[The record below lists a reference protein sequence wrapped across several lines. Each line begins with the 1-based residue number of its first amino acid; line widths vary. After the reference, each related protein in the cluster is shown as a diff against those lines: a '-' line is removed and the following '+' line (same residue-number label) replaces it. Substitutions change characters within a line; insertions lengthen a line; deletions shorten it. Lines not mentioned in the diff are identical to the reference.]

1 MKLTHHNGD
10 DNPLEGL
17 KILLPGVPVRSNRG
31 WMGYCSVVLFPL
43 NGEWGLFDT
52 GHYSDRFL
60 LMEAFKTLQIEL
72 DAIRWVVLSH
82 LHFDHVLNLSLFKNA
97 TVFLARAELE
107 YAEKVLEGSVEDP
120 SIPEIWPEL
129 LRNRDVQLIDRM
141 VKLDH
146 GVELVN
152 FPGHT
157 PGCLA
162 MFYER
167 LKTVAVCGD
176 VIKNAWEAETGVPG
190 YPGVA
195 TQQTRNN
202 VKQIKERSDIII
214 PGHDR
219 PFQICS
225 GGVDYLTDLN
235 WQVTGSFF
243 PGNQNEVLINLDL
256 EKGYYPKQ

>member
-43 NGEWGLFDT
+43 KDEWGLFDT

-60 LMEAFKTLQIEL
+60 LMEVLKTLQITP
-72 DAIRWVVLSH
+72 DDIRWVVLSH